1 MFDENRKL
9 NCLERA
15 VIINKGK
22 TAIEAAAAAAA
33 VSMLAEMNVTQS
45 TY

>member
-22 TAIEAAAAAAA
+22 TAIEAAAAAA

>member
-1 MFDENRKL
+1 MLLYMFYENRKL

-22 TAIEAAAAAAA
+22 IAVAA
-33 VSMLAEMNVTQS
+33 VRMLAEMTNVTKS
-45 TY
+45 PY